1 MLTFKG
7 VPNLIKG
14 LRQVANGTVKKV
26 DSALYEKGEHIMGRS
41 KSEFVPVDLG
51 NLMNDGF
58 VNPTERKGYVISV
71 TMGYGGSADAYAVAV
86 HEHPSEHSP
95 PSWQGKEVTFNPS
108 GRGPKYLE
116 RPLLEEE
123 RGLAEWI
130 AKRIEVK

>member
-7 VPNLIKG
+7 VPDLIKG
-14 LRQVANGTVKKV
+14 LKQVVDNTVKKAE
-26 DSALYEKGEHIMGRS
+26 SALYEKGEYIMGRS

-58 VNPTERKGYVISV
+58 VNPTERKGDMLSV
-71 TMGYGGSADAYAVAV
+71 TMGYGGSADAYALAV

-95 PSWQGKEVTFNPS
+95 PSWEGKEVQFSPV

-116 RPLLEEE
+116 RPFLEEE
-123 RGLAEWI
+123 RGLVEWI